1 MAQFDEKKAYA
12 EQEEIYFDD
21 GREEALVA
29 FVQAKSGV
37 QNHPSKILDAIDEYG
52 RKHKYLMNVGEDK
65 GRIVTDLIRKVK
77 PKVMVELGGYCGY
90 STILFA
96 NVLKEIGGHR
106 FYSLEQSPKFGKNI
120 ETLVKL
126 AGLDDIVEVVVG
138 GSTERLRKLHDDGK
152 LKQIDMM
159 FLDHFKP
166 LYTTDLK
173 LCETLGLIKKGTVLA
188 ADNVIKPG
196 NPRYLKY
203 VRSTPQDKRM
213 ALQAGD
219 PEVVASEAFKQ
230 FSITHAAL
238 YGSEEIPKDETSGN
252 ANMIYKSDMVH
263 SFEPTGVPDGIE
275 ITYCMGE
282 ESPSQ

>member
-1 MAQFDEKKAYA
+1 M
-12 EQEEIYFDD
+12 
-21 GREEALVA
+21 
-29 FVQAKSGV
+29 QAKTGV
-37 QNHPSKILDAIDEYG
+37 QNQPSKVLAAIDEYG

-65 GRIVTDLIRKVK
+65 GRIVSDLIRERK

-96 NVLKEIGGHR
+96 NVLRETAGQKL
-106 FYSLEQSPKFGKNI
+106 FSLEQSPKFGKI
-120 ETLVKL
+120 IQTLVKL

-138 GSTERLRKLHDDGK
+138 GSTESLQKLHDRGK
-152 LKQIDMM
+152 LPQIDIM

-203 VRSTPQDKRM
+203 VRSTPEEKRM
-213 ALQAGD
+213 ALKAGD
-219 PEVVASEAFKQ
+219 PEVNASEAFKE

-238 YGSEEIPKDETSGN
+238 YGSEEIPKNETSGN
-252 ANMIYKSDMVH
+252 PNMVYKSDMVH
-263 SFEPTGVPDGIE
+263 SFEPTGIPVGFRLHGLRLWSL
-275 ITYCMGE
+275 T
-282 ESPSQ
+282 

>member
-1 MAQFDEKKAYA
+1 M
-12 EQEEIYFDD
+12 
-21 GREEALVA
+21 VA

-37 QNHPSKILDAIDEYG
+37 QNQPSKILDAIDEYG
-52 RKHKYLMNVGEDK
+52 RNHKYLMNVGEDK
-65 GRIVTDLIRKVK
+65 GRIVSNLIREVK

-96 NVLKEIGGHR
+96 NVLREAGGQK
-106 FYSLEQSPKFGKNI
+106 FFSLERSPKFGKNI
-120 ETLVKL
+120 KTLVKL

-138 GSTERLRKLHDDGK
+138 GSTGSLQKLHDDGK

-159 FLDHFKP
+159 FLDHYKP

-173 LCETLGLIKKGTVLA
+173 LCESLGMIKKGTLLA

-203 VRSTPQDKRM
+203 VRSTPQEKRM
-213 ALQAGD
+213 ALKAGD
-219 PEVVASEAFKQ
+219 PEVNASEEFKK

-238 YGSEEIPKDETSGN
+238 YGSEEIPESETAGN
-252 ANMIYKSDMVH
+252 PNIIYRSDIVH
-263 SFEPTGVPDGIE
+263 SFEPTGVPV
-275 ITYCMGE
+275 
-282 ESPSQ
+282 SLPSTHCASSY